1 MPRAQ
6 RIVIPDIPHH
16 VTQRGNR
23 QQDIFHS
30 DADWAMYKELLIDA
44 CIRHATTCLGWCL
57 MTNHVHLIL
66 QPSTPDGLRAVLASV
81 HTAYT
86 QRLNIRMGLS
96 GHVFQGRF
104 ASYPMDTRHLMA
116 ALRYVENNPVKAG
129 MVAAAAEWRWSSAR
143 ARVLRQPD
151 GLTQLGEVDAA
162 YPDWKAVLE
171 DGYAQPAIDEH
182 IEAAL
187 RSGMPQGD
195 EAWVASTCGALG
207 LQVRTTKRGRPFNG
221 DDANKGDSPH

>member
-1 MPRAQ
+1 MPRSS
-6 RIVIPDIPHH
+6 RIVLPDTPHH

-30 DADWAMYKELLIDA
+30 ETDRAQYKELLIEA
-44 CIRHATTCLGWCL
+44 CVRHETLCLGWCL

-66 QPSTPDGLRAVLASV
+66 QPATSDGLRAVLASV

-86 QRLNIRMGLS
+86 QRLNIRLGLS

-104 ASYPMDTRHLMA
+104 ASYPMDVRHLMA

-129 MVAAAAEWRWSSAR
+129 LVASAEDWRWSSAR
-143 ARVLRQPD
+143 ARVFRQSD
-151 GLTQLGEVDAA
+151 GLTHFGEVDAA
-162 YPDWKAVLE
+162 YPDWKTVLE
-171 DGYAQPAIDEH
+171 QGYEMSQVDES

-187 RSGMPQGD
+187 RSGIPQG
-195 EAWVASTCGALG
+195 EEQGVGSAFGRLG
-207 LQVRTTKRGRPFNG
+207 LRERSTRRGRP
-221 DDANKGDSPH
+221 NKGDSPLYSPQ